1 MLSSNPSIP
10 LSSID
15 FADNEGRRLSLVTAE
30 GRKML
35 TPHDGLPS
43 PGNLSPVAG
52 GTPTENGSDFGE
64 GADIADE
71 RSRQMRYSDDDESTL
86 NTVDVE
92 QPVGAMH
99 HRLSKV
105 PSRGGIWHPDPR
117 WDENATS
124 RRGSPAAR
132 PIDGEQFFAAHNKTF
147 PPNLAFTPAVAT
159 PSSTSLKT
167 TSPAPEAQ
175 EPQPRAQTAPSSPH
189 QSPTATRQPSKH
201 HHPLHDLR
209 RFLNHTLGGRDK
221 HANDHHHETSGPS
234 TPGSPSM
241 NAATPAI
248 QRRGSG
254 FSGLAGAGGGMTN
267 AQATPAHSRHDKDHG
282 AHTTHLMGFIRHHHR
297 DNDGEK
303 SHSSLASFFGH
314 GDKKDKKKREKG
326 HTPVESA
333 AGSAAPSRTQT
344 LQMTGAESPRSAAG
358 SPRMTPADA
367 SGYATPKNA
376 SEYPG
381 VPHPVVALTH
391 PSLHEA
397 THAALS
403 KKYGKWGKVLGSGAG
418 GTVRL
423 IKGSSKT
430 GGTLYAVKEFRPRR
444 QGETEK
450 EYQRKVTA
458 EFCVGVTLRHVN
470 VIETVDIVNDH
481 NHFYEIMEYAPYD
494 LFSVVMSGKMS
505 RPEIYCVFRQ
515 IVDGV
520 NYLHSMGLAH
530 RDLKLDNCVMTSENI
545 VKLIDFG
552 TATVFH
558 YPGKHQIPATGV
570 VGSDPY
576 LAPEVLSKS
585 QYDPRL
591 TDVWSCAIIFMCMI
605 LRRFPWKIPD
615 YKTDMSFRL
624 YVNTHPELCI
634 KPPVPTPAPSLA
646 NGNEGGHTKAGGPHG
661 LLPDGSSSLPF
672 RSGSNISGETAVDTH
687 RGSPDSPARN
697 GHLQGSPT
705 SSSSGEAQLAQL
717 HLRDDNNEK
726 HKDLSDLT
734 FPRRSDSIVSV
745 PASRYATKGGLAP
758 AQPKRQGTL
767 PPSRLAVTEEHRGR
781 NRAVSSPTSQP
792 STPALDHRGNPIN
805 AAVAGSAGTE
815 KKESTP
821 ERRAETQA
829 KRERA
834 ASISST
840 RTFKSGGAESIFRLL
855 PRESRSAILRMLAVE
870 PSIRCTLSDLLI
882 GSGKDKMMCPCG
894 SEDCSGS
901 VAQPPSEITGIS
913 PNEEDDGDEWVK
925 NIDCCSHHVGRPS
938 NHQHIKV
945 VPEEK
950 PKRKLFH

>member
-1 MLSSNPSIP
+1 
-10 LSSID
+10 
-15 FADNEGRRLSLVTAE
+15 
-30 GRKML
+30 
-35 TPHDGLPS
+35 
-43 PGNLSPVAG
+43 
-52 GTPTENGSDFGE
+52 
-64 GADIADE
+64 
-71 RSRQMRYSDDDESTL
+71 
-86 NTVDVE
+86 
-92 QPVGAMH
+92 
-99 HRLSKV
+99 
-105 PSRGGIWHPDPR
+105 
-117 WDENATS
+117 
-124 RRGSPAAR
+124 
-132 PIDGEQFFAAHNKTF
+132 
-147 PPNLAFTPAVAT
+147 
-159 PSSTSLKT
+159 
-167 TSPAPEAQ
+167 
-175 EPQPRAQTAPSSPH
+175 
-189 QSPTATRQPSKH
+189 
-201 HHPLHDLR
+201 
-209 RFLNHTLGGRDK
+209 
-221 HANDHHHETSGPS
+221 
-234 TPGSPSM
+234 
-241 NAATPAI
+241 
-248 QRRGSG
+248 
-254 FSGLAGAGGGMTN
+254 MTN

-687 RGSPDSPARN
+687 RGSPDSPPRN

-925 NIDCCSHHVGRPS
+925 NIDCCSHHVGRDRKS
-938 NHQHIKV
+938 V
-945 VPEEK
+945 V
-950 PKRKLFH
+950 